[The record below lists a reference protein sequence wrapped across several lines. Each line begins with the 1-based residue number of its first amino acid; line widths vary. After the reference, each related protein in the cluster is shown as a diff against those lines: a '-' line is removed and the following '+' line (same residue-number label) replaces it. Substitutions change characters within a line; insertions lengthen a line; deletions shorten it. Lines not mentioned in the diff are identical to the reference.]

1 MRSVNIADLKN
12 RLSRYLSEVREGEE
26 LLVRDRNTPIAKIV
40 PLSSEHD
47 ADAEDLSLVASGQLR
62 LPEARLPASF
72 WAMPAPRVS
81 IRRAA
86 AAVAAEREEP

>member
-12 RLSRYLSEVREGEE
+12 RLSQYLSEVREGEE
-26 LLVRDRNTPIAKIV
+26 LLVRDRNMPIARIV
-40 PLSSEHD
+40 PLSLEHD

-72 WAMPAPRVS
+72 WVMPAPRVS
-81 IRRAA
+81 IKRAA
-86 AAVAAEREEP
+86 AAVTAERQEP